1 MKGSLCSLTKGFSV
15 EPSIE
20 AKENAAALKQADPED
35 KKAFLESGGKDA
47 GARDDGTADY
57 KPSNETE
64 EGKDLDEGV
73 ELEPVDDE
81 VV

>member
-1 MKGSLCSLTKGFSV
+1 MAGTKLFIHTLNA
-15 EPSIE
+15 EPSLQ
-20 AKENAAALKQADPED
+20 AKENATALKDADPEV
-35 KKAFLESGGKDA
+35 KDA
-47 GARDDGTADY
+47 YLGDGSKGEGTDASADY
-57 KPSNETE
+57 KPSKDTD